1 MYKYA
6 RQIRRNNGTILL
18 IMYYLL
24 VLKVNMVPGQR
35 GTELYAKIRWWHPA
49 VWLLTMVMLLIRIA
63 YIAIKVVIKVTKE
76 LVDFFRINDD
86 NYKNGILLGFYKE
99 D

>member
-6 RQIRRNNGTILL
+6 RQIKRNNGIILL

-24 VLKVNMVPGQR
+24 ILKVNMAPGQR
-35 GTELYAKIRWWHPA
+35 RTELYAKIRWWHPA
-49 VWLLTMVMLLIRIA
+49 VWLLTIVMLLIRIA
-63 YIAIKVVIKVTKE
+63 YITIKVVIKEE
-76 LVDFFRINDD
+76 LVDFFRINGD